1 MPPVDMADPTRP
13 SLYARAKRAILR
25 NPNPQAAPADPPP
38 AQLDATPLADRKQ
51 LCTGEATGLC
61 CAHYWPT
68 GRLGAAY
75 RGRLGDDIIMFKDEA
90 EFQRLRHCTL
100 TSPPRLLP
108 YPAPAYCGR
117 YEASDRPF
125 DPLFE
130 VAPPQEYELPATM
143 MGGGLP
149 PPDSIVNDIMER
161 AKADAEAR
169 QTEVVGAVDA
179 LNQNKG

>member
-1 MPPVDMADPTRP
+1 MANPSGS
-13 SLYARAKRAILR
+13 SLYARAKRAIFRSPTL
-25 NPNPQAAPADPPP
+25 PPVPPAAQAPAAPA
-38 AQLDATPLADRKQ
+38 QVDATPLADRKP
-51 LCTGEATGLC
+51 LCTGAATGLC

-75 RGRLGDDIIMFKDEA
+75 RGKLGDDVIEFRDES

-108 YPAPAYCGR
+108 HPVPAYCGR

-130 VAPPQEYELPATM
+130 VDPPQEYELPVTM
-143 MGGGLP
+143 VSGGLP
-149 PPDSIVNDIMER
+149 PSDAVVADIMAR
-161 AKADAEAR
+161 AAAEAGKSDNP
-169 QTEVVGAVDA
+169 VSVAVA
-179 LNQNKG
+179 LDQSTKG